1 MRSSPA
7 GTELRRID
15 SLFPGPGEHRS
26 SASIAEALALLSRCE
41 RRRPSAPEHSAPS
54 APEVSLPGLCLGRTA
69 AAVASPG
76 DGAVAA
82 AAAAVGAAAAPRYV
96 RGAGERTSDVDVA
109 TCGRGRSSGFGMSWT
124 SSSSLLALGSSS
136 SDSRGDLS
144 ARDRMVC
151 LFVCHTAQ
159 RHYLGPYDATTRAAA
174 ASLTL
179 AACGKAAY
187 YRLKQF

>member
-15 SLFPGPGEHRS
+15 SLFPGEHRS

-41 RRRPSAPEHSAPS
+41 RRRPSAPEHPAPS

-76 DGAVAA
+76 DGVVAA

-109 TCGRGRSSGFGMSWT
+109 TCGRGSGFGMSWT

-151 LFVCHTAQ
+151 LFVC
-159 RHYLGPYDATTRAAA
+159 LFAT
-174 ASLTL
+174 
-179 AACGKAAY
+179 
-187 YRLKQF
+187 